1 MNLFIIFR
9 QENKMNIFFYDTNL
23 GNIGIAENNDK
34 IKFLFLPSDNINPD
48 ANMKES
54 RIIRE
59 AYKQLDMYLNGKLK
73 TFDLQLDPSGT
84 AYMRKIYN
92 HLCEIPYGET
102 RTYKQIA
109 STCGN
114 PGGARAAGLIIGRN
128 PIPIIIPCHRVIGS
142 NGSLTGYR
150 GGLQI
155 KRRLLD
161 IEKQVRQD

>member
-1 MNLFIIFR
+1 
-9 QENKMNIFFYDTNL
+9 MNIYFYETSL
-23 GNIGIAENNDK
+23 GKIGIAEDNDS
-34 IKFLFLPSDNINPD
+34 IKYLFLPNDNIVLD

-59 AYKQLDMYLNGKLK
+59 AYEQLDMYLNGKLN
-73 TFDLQLDPSGT
+73 TFDLNLDPSGT
-84 AYMRKIYN
+84 TYMKKMYN

-109 STCGN
+109 SNCGN

-161 IEKQVRQD
+161 IEKQIQQD